1 MLSIYPACFYKEE
14 NGYSVIFPDLN
25 WLSTCGDNL
34 ENAMEMAVDCLAGY
48 IYTCQAD
55 GESIPQ
61 PSNPSN
67 IDAAAIA
74 KELDLDASDHDI
86 FISMV
91 SVDVNAY
98 AKEHFEK
105 SIKKNSFY
113 SRLVKQSCSGCR
125 NKFFPG
131 SARSIKGTPASE
143 SADAL
148 RRQLSAASSF
158 LRRRN

>member
-1 MLSIYPACFYKEE
+1 MLSVYPACFYKEE
-14 NGYSVIFPDLN
+14 HGYSVIFPDLN

-34 ENAMEMAVDCLAGY
+34 ENAIEMAVDCLAGY

-55 GESIPQ
+55 GVSIAQ

-74 KELDLDASDHDI
+74 KELDLDASDQDI
-86 FISMV
+86 FVSMV

-105 SIKKNSFY
+105 SVKNPLY
-113 SRLVKQSCSGCR
+113 SRLVKQSYSGCR
-125 NKFFPG
+125 NKISPKFC
-131 SARSIKGTPASE
+131 KKH
-143 SADAL
+143 
-148 RRQLSAASSF
+148 
-158 LRRRN
+158 

>member
-1 MLSIYPACFYKEE
+1 MLSVYPACFYKEE

-67 IDAAAIA
+67 INASAIA
-74 KELDLDASDHDI
+74 NELDLNASDLDA
-86 FISMV
+86 FVSMV

-105 SIKKNSFY
+105 SVKKTLSIPAWLNKAALDAGINFSQVLQEALKE
-113 SRLVKQSCSGCR
+113 RLHLNQ
-125 NKFFPG
+125 P
-131 SARSIKGTPASE
+131 T
-143 SADAL
+143 L
-148 RRQLSAASSF
+148 
-158 LRRRN
+158 

>member
-1 MLSIYPACFYKEE
+1 MLSVYPACFYKEE
-14 NGYSVIFPDLN
+14 HGYSVIFPDLN
-25 WLSTCGDNL
+25 WLSTCGNSL

-48 IYTCQAD
+48 IYTCQED
-55 GESIPQ
+55 GVSIAQ

-86 FISMV
+86 FVSMV

-105 SIKKNSFY
+105 SVKKPS
-113 SRLVKQSCSGCR
+113 L
-125 NKFFPG
+125 FPPG
-131 SARSIKGTPASE
+131 
-143 SADAL
+143 
-148 RRQLSAASSF
+148 
-158 LRRRN
+158 

>member
-67 IDAAAIA
+67 IDASAIA

-86 FISMV
+86 FVSMV

-105 SIKKNSFY
+105 SVKKNPLY
-113 SRLVKQSCSGCR
+113 SRLVKQSCSRCR

-131 SARSIKGTPASE
+131 SARSIKGASASE

>member
-1 MLSIYPACFYKEE
+1 MLSVYPACFYKEE
-14 NGYSVIFPDLN
+14 HGYSVIFPDLN

-67 IDAAAIA
+67 IDASAIA

-86 FISMV
+86 FVSMV

-105 SIKKNSFY
+105 SVKKTLSIPAWLNKAALDAGINFSQVLQEALKE
-113 SRLVKQSCSGCR
+113 RLHLNQ
-125 NKFFPG
+125 P
-131 SARSIKGTPASE
+131 T
-143 SADAL
+143 L
-148 RRQLSAASSF
+148 
-158 LRRRN
+158 